1 MGYLY
6 GESKAPNEVKM
17 NEETLEKEEENLEP
31 APYQGAYR
39 NKLDDPEPEP
49 NPAEEEE
56 IPEAATS
63 KEESESFVE
72 QTTKSEQPEHD
83 YKKRYDDL
91 KKHYDAKIE
100 EHKSKEEE
108 LLDLAKQASD
118 GGTKYTPPKTPEELT
133 QFKEQ
138 YPDVYNVIE
147 TVAHS
152 QAENKTKAL
161 QDEIKDLQG
170 DRQRLTKEK
179 AEQELL
185 RIHPDFMQIKADAD
199 FITWLEDQPPSIAD
213 GVTKN
218 NTDAKWAARVID
230 LYKADKGISRTS
242 KKQATNTAADF
253 VPTKKKSEPAKGK
266 KEWSAEEIRRM
277 KPHEFEKYEK
287 EIDLARREGRIR

>member
-1 MGYLY
+1 
-6 GESKAPNEVKM
+6 M
-17 NEETLEKEEENLEP
+17 NEEKLGKEEELEP
-31 APYQGAYR
+31 TPYQGAYR
-39 NKLDDPEPEP
+39 KELDDPDPET

-56 IPEAATS
+56 LPQAATS
-63 KEESESFVE
+63 KEESNSFVE
-72 QTTKSEQPEHD
+72 QSTKSEQPEHN

-100 EHKSKEEE
+100 EFKGKEQE
-108 LLDLAKQASD
+108 LLDLAKQASG
-118 GGTKYTPPKTPEELT
+118 GGTNYTPPKTPEELT

-185 RIHPDFMQIKADAD
+185 RLHPDFMDIKADEN
-199 FITWLEDQPPSIAD
+199 FITWLQDQPPSIAD

-230 LYKADKGISRTS
+230 LYKADKGISRTL
-242 KKQATNTAADF
+242 KQQPTKTAADF
-253 VPTKKKSEPAKGK
+253 VPTKRKSEPSKGK

-277 KPHEFEKYEK
+277 KPHEFEKFEK

>member
-39 NKLDDPEPEP
+39 KELDDPDPEP
-49 NPAEEEE
+49 NPAEEE

-63 KEESESFVE
+63 KEESNSFVE

-108 LLDLAKQASD
+108 LLDLAKQASG

-185 RIHPDFMQIKADAD
+185 RLHPDFMQIKAEEE
-199 FITWLEDQPPSIAD
+199 FGTWLEEQPPSIAD

-242 KKQATNTAADF
+242 KKA
-253 VPTKKKSEPAKGK
+253 S
-266 KEWSAEEIRRM
+266 
-277 KPHEFEKYEK
+277 H
-287 EIDLARREGRIR
+287 

>member
-1 MGYLY
+1 
-6 GESKAPNEVKM
+6 M
-17 NEETLEKEEENLEP
+17 NEEKLGKEEELELT
-31 APYQGAYR
+31 PYQGAYR
-39 NKLDDPEPEP
+39 KELDDPDPET

-56 IPEAATS
+56 LPQAATS
-63 KEESESFVE
+63 KEESNSFVE
-72 QTTKSEQPEHD
+72 QSTKSEQPEHN

-100 EHKSKEEE
+100 EHKSKEQE
-108 LLDLAKQASD
+108 LLDLAKQASG
-118 GGTKYTPPKTPEELT
+118 GGTNYTPPKTPEELT

-161 QDEIKDLQG
+161 QDEIKELPG
-170 DRQRLTKEK
+170 DRVRLTKEK
-179 AEQELL
+179 ATQELL
-185 RIHPDFMQIKADAD
+185 RIHPDFMDIKADEN
-199 FITWLEDQPPSIAD
+199 FITWLQDQPPSIAD

-218 NTDAKWAARVID
+218 NTDAKWAARVLD
-230 LYKADKGISRTS
+230 LYKADKGISRTL
-242 KKQATNTAADF
+242 KQQPTKTAADF
-253 VPTKKKSEPAKGK
+253 VPTKRKSEPSKGK

>member
-1 MGYLY
+1 
-6 GESKAPNEVKM
+6 M
-17 NEETLEKEEENLEP
+17 NEEKLGKEEELELT
-31 APYQGAYR
+31 PYQGAYR
-39 NKLDDPEPEP
+39 KELDDPDPET

-56 IPEAATS
+56 LPQAATS
-63 KEESESFVE
+63 KEESNSFVE
-72 QTTKSEQPEHD
+72 QSTKSEQPEHN

-100 EHKSKEEE
+100 EHKSKEQE
-108 LLDLAKQASD
+108 LLDLAKQASG
-118 GGTKYTPPKTPEELT
+118 GGTNYTPPKTPEELT

-185 RIHPDFMQIKADAD
+185 RLHPDFMDIKADED
-199 FITWLEDQPPSIAD
+199 FITWLQDQPPSIAD

-218 NTDAKWAARVID
+218 NTDAKWAARVLD
-230 LYKADKGISRTS
+230 LYKADKGISRTL
-242 KKQATNTAADF
+242 KQQPTKTAADF
-253 VPTKKKSEPAKGK
+253 VPTKRKSEPSKGK

-277 KPHEFEKYEK
+277 TPHEFEKYVI
-287 EIDLARREGRIR
+287 EIDVARREGRLR